1 MDRRTFLK
9 VVARTTAAAGAA
21 RWAPADAD
29 GGSAAGAAEPP
40 ASPASPVPPA
50 PPAAAAPAGAT
61 PPAAAGAGIAK
72 GGRFTLVGAGDCIIT
87 RRVSEVTHP
96 DFRALVELLRGA
108 DCAWGNCEIVV
119 GKGGELHPAWKDGDP
134 HVCGDP
140 WTADELRWMGFTLMG
155 TANNHTVDYGE
166 QGLLST
172 LENLDRVGIAHAGS
186 GLDLEAAAR
195 PGYAD
200 SAAGRVGLVSC
211 ASTFPPYFA
220 AAPAHPYVKGR
231 PGLNPLKVKAAVVLD
246 DATFQRLKAARQV
259 LAEIWAENDD
269 QGLGGP
275 KPPADP
281 KKLDLCD
288 EFIIRDGDRVDY
300 QSEGDPADVKRI
312 GEAIAAARA
321 GSHVVVASIHA
332 HEARRKHELS
342 DLFIQPFA
350 HACIDAGADVY
361 FSSGPHVLRGIELY
375 KGKPIF
381 YSLANFF
388 FQVETHR
395 FTPAEDYT
403 SWGMDGRT
411 IDPLALEHKIGFVQ
425 KPRYWRSVAPRITF
439 EGGKVTAV
447 ELFPL
452 TLGFD
457 EPADRRGTPR
467 LARGEEAAAILAHL
481 ASLSAPYGTVVEVD
495 GDVGRLR
502 LG

>member
-21 RWAPADAD
+21 RWTPAGAD
-29 GGSAAGAAEPP
+29 GGSAAGAA
-40 ASPASPVPPA
+40 VPPA
-50 PPAAAAPAGAT
+50 PAGGAGAASA
-61 PPAAAGAGIAK
+61 AAAGAGIAK

-87 RRVSEVTHP
+87 RRVSELTHP
-96 DFRALVELLRGA
+96 DFHALVELLRGA
-108 DCAWGNCEIVV
+108 DCAWGNCEIVI

-155 TANNHTVDYGE
+155 TANNHTVDFGE
-166 QGLLST
+166 QGLVST

-186 GLDLEAAAR
+186 GLDLDEAAR

-211 ASTFPPYFA
+211 ASTFPAYFA

-259 LAEIWAENDD
+259 LGELWAENDE

-281 KKLDLCD
+281 KTLDLCD
-288 EFIIRDGDRVDY
+288 EFIIRDGDHVDY
-300 QSEGDPADVKRI
+300 QSEGDAGDVKRI
-312 GEAIAAARA
+312 REAIAAARRE
-321 GSHVVVASIHA
+321 SHVVVASIHA

-395 FTPAEDYT
+395 YTPAEDFT
-403 SWGMDGRT
+403 SWGLDGRT
-411 IDPLALEHKIGFVQ
+411 LDSLVFEDKIGSVKQ
-425 KPRYWRSVAPRITF
+425 QRYWRSVVPRITY

-467 LARGEEAAAILAHL
+467 LARGQEAAAILAHL
-481 ASLSAPYGTVVEVD
+481 AELSAPYGTVVDVD
-495 GDVGRLR
+495 GEMGRLR

>member
-21 RWAPADAD
+21 RWAPASAD
-29 GGSAAGAAEPP
+29 GGG
-40 ASPASPVPPA
+40 
-50 PPAAAAPAGAT
+50 AAAAT
-61 PPAAAGAGIAK
+61 
-72 GGRFTLVGAGDCIIT
+72 GRLTLVGAGDCIIT
-87 RRVSEVTHP
+87 RRVSELTDP
-96 DFRALVELLRGA
+96 DFHALVELLRGA
-108 DCAWGNCEIVV
+108 DCAWGNCEIVI

-155 TANNHTVDYGE
+155 TANNHTLDYGE
-166 QGLLST
+166 QGLAST
-172 LENLDRVGIAHAGS
+172 LEHLDRVGIAHAGS
-186 GLDLEAAAR
+186 GLDLEEAAR

-200 SAAGRVGLVSC
+200 SAAGRIGLVSC

-220 AAPAHPYVKGR
+220 AAPTHPYVKGR
-231 PGLNPLKVKAAVVLD
+231 PGLNPLNVKATVVLD

-259 LAEIWAENDD
+259 LAELWGENDD
-269 QGLGGP
+269 QGVRVP

-281 KKLDLCD
+281 KQLDLCD
-288 EFIIRDGDRVDY
+288 EFAIRDGDHVDY
-300 QSEGDPADVKRI
+300 LSEAAAPDVKRI
-312 GEAIAAARA
+312 GEAIAAARG
-321 GSHVVVASIHA
+321 GSRVVVASIHA

-361 FSSGPHVLRGIELY
+361 FSSGPHVLRGIEIY

-395 FTPAEDYT
+395 YSPAEDFS
-403 SWGMDGRT
+403 SWGLDGRT
-411 IDPLALEHKIGFVQ
+411 IDPLALERKIGFVKQ
-425 KPRYWRSVAPRITF
+425 QRYWRSVMPRITF

-452 TLGFD
+452 ALGFD

-467 LARGEEAAAILAHL
+467 LARGQEAAAILEHL
-481 ASLSAPYGTVVEVD
+481 ARLSAPYGTVVEVARE
-495 GDVGRLR
+495 VGRLR

>member
-21 RWAPADAD
+21 RWAPAGAD
-29 GGSAAGAAEPP
+29 GGSAAGAAVR
-40 ASPASPVPPA
+40 SA
-50 PPAAAAPAGAT
+50 PAAPAGAAS
-61 PPAAAGAGIAK
+61 PAAAGAGIAK

-87 RRVSEVTHP
+87 RRVSELTHP
-96 DFRALVELLRGA
+96 DFHALVELLRGA
-108 DCAWGNCEIVV
+108 DCAWGNCEIVI

-134 HVCGDP
+134 HACGDP

-166 QGLLST
+166 QGLVST

-186 GLDLEAAAR
+186 GLDLDEAAR

-200 SAAGRVGLVSC
+200 SAAGRAGLVSC
-211 ASTFPPYFA
+211 ASTFPAYFA

-231 PGLNPLKVKAAVVLD
+231 PGLNPLKVKAAVLLD

-259 LAEIWAENDD
+259 LGELWAENDD

-288 EFIIRDGDRVDY
+288 EFIIRDGDHVDY
-300 QSEGDPADVKRI
+300 QSEGDAGDVKRI
-312 GEAIAAARA
+312 GQAIAAARA
-321 GSHVVVASIHA
+321 ESRVVVASIHA

-388 FQVETHR
+388 FQVETQR
-395 FTPAEDYT
+395 YTPAEDFT
-403 SWGMDGRT
+403 SYGLDGRT
-411 IDPLALEHKIGFVQ
+411 LDPLVFEKKIGFVKQ
-425 KPRYWRSVAPRITF
+425 QRYWRSVLPRITY
-439 EGGKVTAV
+439 EGGRVTAV

-467 LARGEEAAAILAHL
+467 LARGQEAAAILAHL
-481 ASLSAPYGTVVEVD
+481 AELSAPYGTVIGVD
-495 GDVGRLR
+495 GEVGRLR

>member
-40 ASPASPVPPA
+40 APSA
-50 PPAAAAPAGAT
+50 PPAAAAPAGGT

-166 QGLLST
+166 QGLVST

-186 GLDLEAAAR
+186 GLDLEQAAR

-246 DATFQRLKAARQV
+246 DATFQRLKTARQV
-259 LAEIWAENDD
+259 LAELWAENDD

-300 QSEGDPADVKRI
+300 QSEGDAADVKRI

-321 GSHVVVASIHA
+321 DSHVVVASIHA

-395 FTPAEDYT
+395 YTPAEDFT
-403 SWGMDGRT
+403 SWGLDGRT
-411 IDPLALEHKIGFVQ
+411 IDPLALEHKLGFVKQ
-425 KPRYWRSVAPRITF
+425 QRYWRSVAPRITF
-439 EGGKVTAV
+439 EGSKVTAV

-467 LARGEEAAAILAHL
+467 LARGQEAAAILAHL

>member
-1 MDRRTFLK
+1 MDRHTFLK

-21 RWAPADAD
+21 RWAPAGAD
-29 GGSAAGAAEPP
+29 NGGSAAAAGPE
-40 ASPASPVPPA
+40 APA
-50 PPAAAAPAGAT
+50 PTPAGAT
-61 PPAAAGAGIAK
+61 PPAPGTGTSPAPAAAT
-72 GGRFTLVGAGDCIIT
+72 GRLTLVGAGDCIIT
-87 RRVSEVTHP
+87 RRVSELTHP
-96 DFRALVELLRGA
+96 DFRALVELIRGA
-108 DCAWGNCEIVV
+108 DCAWGNCEIVI

-166 QGLLST
+166 QGLVST

-186 GLDLEAAAR
+186 GLDLAEAAR

-200 SAAGRVGLVSC
+200 SAAGRVCLVSC
-211 ASTFPPYFA
+211 APTFPPYFA

-231 PGLNPLKVKAAVVLD
+231 PGLNPLNVKATVVLD
-246 DATFQRLKAARQV
+246 DTTFQRLKAARQV
-259 LAEIWAENDD
+259 LAELWGENDD
-269 QGLGGP
+269 RGVAIP

-281 KKLDLCD
+281 KQFDLCD
-288 EFIIRDGDRVDY
+288 EFVIRDGDRVDY
-300 QSEGDPADVKRI
+300 RTEADAGDVKRI
-312 GEAIAAARA
+312 AEAIAAAR
-321 GSHVVVASIHA
+321 GDSQVVVASIHA

-395 FTPAEDYT
+395 YTPAEDYT
-403 SWGMDGRT
+403 SWGLDSRT
-411 IDPLALEHKIGFVQ
+411 IDPLAFENKIGFVKQ
-425 KPRYWRSVAPRITF
+425 QRYWRSVAPRITC

-457 EPADRRGTPR
+457 DPADRRGTPR
-467 LARGEEAAAILAHL
+467 LARGQEAAAILDHL
-481 ASLSAPYGTVVEVD
+481 AKLSAPYGTVVEVD
-495 GDVGRLR
+495 GEIGRLR
-502 LG
+502 LGG

>member
-9 VVARTTAAAGAA
+9 VVARTTAAAGAT
-21 RWAPADAD
+21 RWAPTDAD
-29 GGSAAGAAEPP
+29 GGSAAGAAAAAEP
-40 ASPASPVPPA
+40 PVPPA
-50 PPAAAAPAGAT
+50 PAAPAAAT
-61 PPAAAGAGIAK
+61 PPAAAAT
-72 GGRFTLVGAGDCIIT
+72 GRFTLVGAGDCIIT
-87 RRVSEVTHP
+87 RRVSELTHP
-96 DFRALVELLRGA
+96 DFHALVELLRGA

-134 HVCGDP
+134 HCCGDP

-166 QGLLST
+166 QGLIST

-186 GLDLEAAAR
+186 GLDLEQAAR

-211 ASTFPPYFA
+211 ASTFPAYFA
-220 AAPAHPYVKGR
+220 AGPAHPYVKGR

-269 QGLGGP
+269 QGLGGA

-288 EFIIRDGDRVDY
+288 EFIIRDGDHVDY
-300 QSEGDPADVKRI
+300 QSEGDAADVKRI

-321 GSHVVVASIHA
+321 ESRVVIASIHA

-361 FSSGPHVLRGIELY
+361 FSSGPHVLRGIEIY
-375 KGKPIF
+375 QGKPIF

-395 FTPAEDYT
+395 YTPAEDFT

-411 IDPLALEHKIGFVQ
+411 LDPLVFENKIGFNKQ
-425 KPRYWRSVAPRITF
+425 QRYWRSVAPRITF
-439 EGGKVTAV
+439 EGGKVIAV

-467 LARGEEAAAILAHL
+467 LARGQEAAAILAHL
-481 ASLSAPYGTVVEVD
+481 ASLSAPYGTVIEVN
-495 GDVGRLR
+495 GEVGRLR